1 MQRKEVLKMLI
12 YKDGGKIIVIDID
25 LFVNMIKQQ
34 TPFNQIKVSLNIT
47 DEDVVNILDSLVNSY
62 HEIQSQRFEN

>member
-1 MQRKEVLKMLI
+1 MLI